1 MSEPHALARR
11 FQAPKMLAEGVAA
24 GLAAIGLVCLFQPS
38 PLAKTLSIASLL
50 TSGSTLSLSRLNHRL
65 YVGTAYRHAAELGD
79 RHEVAKRQLEQSIAD
94 LQAHAQGQSA
104 QFQQTL
110 AQMQQSIQGYVL
122 TESELRH
129 TNEQLQRLVTQAEQD
144 TQTVI
149 DRLGVAEA
157 TLSQTQQAQQ
167 QFLAGLKATVAESI
181 ENWVGKIETLC
192 AQLIRKC
199 PEMEERVE
207 QILSDLGDRQTFYQE
222 EVENLA
228 IEVTMM
234 DALDQAISLLHSIY
248 DHFGLLR
255 IQVLNAAHTRYRQKL
270 LTQLAAVQSENQT
283 LSDRDVV
290 PRDQLEQVIGNYEAA
305 IREFRERYTQH
316 AQETL
321 QFAGEMEQTVIG
333 QDPIFE
339 KMQFLLRHQEL
350 QISKLEMRLQEANQ
364 IRTFEDVGNWT
375 HVANQVLMHFSAHS
389 IVCDAC
395 PIPIKET
402 GNDIEFFITPRTQ
415 IGMNLVKSDIDTAAE
430 ALKIPLG
437 VKNVKIT
444 IEGKNIKVRLPVRER
459 EVEKAKG
466 EDILG
471 RSPAEWV
478 LYLGSQLHFA
488 VFAATQS
495 GKSTLLDEL
504 HALIHHQFA
513 GDVEYRAITLKSD
526 GNRDDN
532 RKFIRPKLMPSH
544 DEYQAAILLVR
555 EDIEDR
561 NLILGVNPNHRY
573 PRLVH
578 SWDEFGQFYRAGSTT
593 DRQVARDVLIT
604 GIQEGGGQ
612 TSEPGKGISI
622 VFTAQNPNV
631 STYGLQRND
640 LKNCCVVVV
649 GEANIRGYLESDV
662 SIHGLDKEDVARLQ
676 QELLL
681 FKDAARTAV
690 EKAKVQ
696 ALEQGRDAALAIRA
710 CPENYYSLVMPVNV
724 GLKPIILYNPKPG
737 QFSQPLLQQ
746 TNAQTAIADTLSRP
760 TCPDCQGQS
769 TKKRGRNGNRY
780 DCLNPDCN
788 RKTFTWRGG

>member
-1 MSEPHALARR
+1 MAEPHVLARR
-11 FQAPKMLAEGVAA
+11 FQSPKILAECVAG
-24 GLAAIGLVCLFQPS
+24 GLATIGLVCLFQPS
-38 PLAKTLSIASLL
+38 PLAKTFSIASLL

-65 YVGTAYRHAAELGD
+65 YIETAYRYATELGD
-79 RHEVAKRQLEQSIAD
+79 RHEAAKRQLEKSVTD

-110 AQMQQSIQGYVL
+110 VQMQQSIQGYVL
-122 TESELRH
+122 MESELRH
-129 TNEQLQRLVTQAEQD
+129 TNERLQSLVIQAEQD
-144 TQTVI
+144 TQRI
-149 DRLGVAEA
+149 SDRLGVTETNLA
-157 TLSQTQQAQQ
+157 QTQQAQR
-167 QFLAGLKATVAESI
+167 QFLAGLKATAAESI
-181 ENWVGKIETLC
+181 EVWVGKIETLC
-192 AQLIRKC
+192 AQLVRKY
-199 PEMEERVE
+199 PEMEVRVE
-207 QILSDLGDRQTFYQE
+207 QILSDLGDRQAFYRE
-222 EVENLA
+222 AVEGLA
-228 IEVTMM
+228 IETTMM
-234 DALDQAISLLHSIY
+234 DALDQVISLLHSIY

-255 IQVLNAAHTRYRQKL
+255 IQVLNAAHTRHKKTL
-270 LTQLAAVQSENQT
+270 LAQVVTVQSENQA
-283 LSDRDVV
+283 LRDRDVV

-305 IREFRERYTQH
+305 IREFRDSYSQH
-316 AQETL
+316 AQDTL
-321 QFAGEMEQTVIG
+321 QFAGEMEQAVIG
-333 QDPIFE
+333 QDPVFE
-339 KMQFLLRHQEL
+339 KMQFLLQHQEL
-350 QISKLEMRLQEANQ
+350 QISKLELRLKEAIQ
-364 IRTFEDVGNWT
+364 IRTFEDIGDWT
-375 HVANQVLMHFSAHS
+375 NVANRVLMHFSAHS

-395 PIPIKET
+395 PISIKEV

-437 VKNVKIT
+437 VKTVKIT

-471 RSPAEWV
+471 RSPSEWV

-544 DEYQAAILLVR
+544 DDYQAAILRVR

-578 SWDEFGQFYRAGSTT
+578 SWDEFGQFYRAGSPG

-662 SIHGLDKEDVARLQ
+662 SIHGLDKDDVERLQ
-676 QELLL
+676 RELLL
-681 FKDAARTAV
+681 FKEAARTAV
-690 EKAKVQ
+690 EQAKVQ

-710 CPENYYSLVMPVNV
+710 CLENYYSLVMPVNV

-737 QFSQPLLQQ
+737 QFSQALLQQ
-746 TNAQTAIADTLSRP
+746 TNPQSAIASILSRP
-760 TCPDCQGQS
+760 TCPECQGQS
-769 TKKRGRNGNRY
+769 TKKRGRSGNRY

-788 RKTFTWRGG
+788 RRTFTWRGG